1 MEGEAPLTW
10 EVKLRAL
17 VALFKQVYHLK
28 KREITMKIIIP
39 YSLVLAGEPP
49 PLPQSISAFPEYLD
63 STLFVPSPFV

>member
-28 KREITMKIIIP
+28 KRKIMIKIIIP
-39 YSLVLAGEPP
+39 YSLVLAD
-49 PLPQSISAFPEYLD
+49 Y
-63 STLFVPSPFV
+63 PSPVECKRI